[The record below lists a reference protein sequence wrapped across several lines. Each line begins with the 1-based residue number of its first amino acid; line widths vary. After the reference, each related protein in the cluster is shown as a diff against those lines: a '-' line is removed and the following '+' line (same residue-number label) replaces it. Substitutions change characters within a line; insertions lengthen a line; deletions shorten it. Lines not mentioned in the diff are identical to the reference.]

1 MARYFGKSAVFA
13 AAVLFLGAACCGAFQ
28 LIAPTDGQAVREY
41 VKIVIP
47 AGVVPDGGFISVL
60 VGDPGAERFVIA
72 SSRDAAKVGADG
84 SLVFFWDSKAPY
96 YESSDP
102 SKPRNFKDGRYSLIV
117 RAFDSTGKVTDS
129 ASTTIELKNRVPR
142 TNPAPPLLLVNSL
155 SFGQVNHYRVHCDV
169 SVYEIVNRV
178 GLPLLGGMG
187 LSGDA
192 LIIQSVEDARPGGQ
206 YLIRLRVD
214 DDAWVSSYGVKKYIY
229 ADQEFKPQLYRLVD
243 KYGKV
248 ITDNMFAKQAKYQIM
263 DVLPVLDSRP
273 VKEGDSWA
281 DSMTLKIDGITP
293 LIKLKGTATLDSL
306 EWESGRECAKITSNL
321 ASDTPITLANGKIKG
336 TGPLSAQV
344 TTYFAYKTGRM
355 IRRNIRLMFDAS
367 ISMADVSTEQ
377 PLESSA
383 SPGTGNLPLGEE
395 QFNED
400 LYGPGGR
407 PRTMPLPGTGQP
419 AAPGT
424 QPTEDTTSRKK
435 GKAELNIVVRLEK

>member
-13 AAVLFLGAACCGAFQ
+13 AAVLLMGGACCGAYQ
-28 LIAPTDGQAVREY
+28 LIAPTDGQAVREN
-41 VKIVIP
+41 VKIVVP
-47 AGVVPDGGFISVL
+47 AGVVPDDGFISVL
-60 VGDPGAERFVIA
+60 VGEPGSEQFVVA
-72 SSRDAAKVGADG
+72 LSRGAAKLGAG
-84 SLVFFWDSKAPY
+84 GELVFYWDSKAPY

-102 SKPRNFKDGRYSLIV
+102 SKPRYFKDGRYPLTV
-117 RAFDSTGKVTDS
+117 KVFDSTGKMTDS

-142 TNPAPPLLLVNSL
+142 TNPAPGVSLVNAL

-169 SVYEIVNRV
+169 SVYEVVNRI

-214 DDAWVSSYGVKKYIY
+214 EDAWVSSYGVKKYIY

-243 KYGKV
+243 KYGTV
-248 ITDNMFAKQAKYQIM
+248 ITENMFAKQAKYQIM
-263 DVLPVLDSRP
+263 DVLPVLPRHP
-273 VKEGDSWA
+273 VKEGDQWA

-293 LIKLKGTATLDSL
+293 LIKLKGTAWLDSF
-306 EWESGRECAKITSNL
+306 EWESGRECAKITSNM
-321 ASDTPITLANGKIKG
+321 ASDRPISLANGKIKG

-355 IRRNIRLMFDAS
+355 IERNIRLSFDSS
-367 ISMADVSTEQ
+367 ISMADLTTE
-377 PLESSA
+377 PVESSPP
-383 SPGTGNLPLGEE
+383 PGMGNLPLGEE

-400 LYGPGGR
+400 VYGPGGR
-407 PRTMPLPGTGQP
+407 PRTTPQPGTGQP